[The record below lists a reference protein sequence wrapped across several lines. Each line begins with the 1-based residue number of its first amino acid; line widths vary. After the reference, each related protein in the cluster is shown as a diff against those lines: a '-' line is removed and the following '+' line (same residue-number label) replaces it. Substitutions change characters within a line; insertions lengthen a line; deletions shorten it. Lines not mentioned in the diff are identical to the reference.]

1 MPIDQEFVVHKQQ
14 NLNWQNQRNHNLQS
28 QSHYTIEPK
37 KSGDFGMAASNSKPN
52 RKIMD
57 KIAQLESVVFTMS
70 HRLKE
75 LEAEN
80 KEERVKTEQLQLLQ
94 T

>member
-1 MPIDQEFVVHKQQ
+1 
-14 NLNWQNQRNHNLQS
+14 
-28 QSHYTIEPK
+28 
-37 KSGDFGMAASNSKPN
+37 MAASNSKPN

-70 HRLKE
+70 HRIKE